1 MVDIQALYDEF
12 EEFCTKYCGLAF
24 DEFSIYQ
31 RKKLARYFDVRDEY
45 FKLWLNAK
53 RVYSKDATNATSHIP

>member
-1 MVDIQALYDEF
+1 MADIQALYDEF

-31 RKKLARYFDVRDEY
+31 RKKLGRYFDVRDEY

-53 RVYSKDATNATSHIP
+53 RVYNKDATNATSHIP

>member
-1 MVDIQALYDEF
+1 MADIQALYDEF

-31 RKKLARYFDVRDEY
+31 RKKLGRYFDVRDEY
-45 FKLWLNAK
+45 FRLWLNAK

>member
-1 MVDIQALYDEF
+1 MADIQALYDEF

-31 RKKLARYFDVRDEY
+31 RKKLGRYFDIRDEY

-53 RVYSKDATNATSHIP
+53 RVYSKDTTNATSHIP

>member
-1 MVDIQALYDEF
+1 MEDIQALYDEF
-12 EEFCTKYCGLAF
+12 EEFCTKYCGLTF

-31 RKKLARYFDVRDEY
+31 RKKLGYYFDVRDEY

-53 RVYSKDATNATSHIP
+53 RVYGKDTTNATSYLP

>member
-1 MVDIQALYDEF
+1 MEDIQALYDEF
-12 EEFCTKYCGLAF
+12 EEFCTKYCGLTF

-31 RKKLARYFDVRDEY
+31 RKKLGHYFDARDEY

-53 RVYSKDATNATSHIP
+53 HVYSKDAGNATSYLP

>member
-1 MVDIQALYDEF
+1 MEDIQALYDEF

-24 DEFSIYQ
+24 DEFSTYQ
-31 RKKLARYFDVRDEY
+31 RKKLGHYFDVRDEY

-53 RVYSKDATNATSHIP
+53 LVYGKGITNATSHIS

>member
-1 MVDIQALYDEF
+1 MADIQALYDEF

-31 RKKLARYFDVRDEY
+31 RKKLGRYFDIRDEY
-45 FKLWLNAK
+45 FKLWLNVK